1 MDVIDSIFKKEATM
15 IRLRYLGM
23 IPMTGHREYGFHVEE
38 EHKPVRQIILTID
51 DLVFLGNQ
59 LKFQEAPDLCYQ
71 KVKSDLANEDTSGLI
86 SSPVTVTLSDVA
98 SYRDSHP
105 GNKAR
110 SR

>member
-1 MDVIDSIFKKEATM
+1 MTRV
-15 IRLRYLGM
+15 RYLGV
-23 IPMTGHREYGFHVEE
+23 IPQTGHREYGFNVEGE
-38 EHKPVRQIILTID
+38 DKSVRQIILTID
-51 DLVFLGNQ
+51 DLVFSEKQ

-110 SR
+110 SRR